1 MIYLASDHAGLAL
14 KDQIKNFLKDQEV
27 ATTDCGALEFNA
39 SDDFPDYISKAAEAV
54 SRDPSARGIIFGGSG
69 QGEAIVAN
77 KFANVRAVIFYG
89 GKAPIESPEIGGRES
104 SDPLEIVRLSREHN
118 DANMLSI
125 GARFVSIEEAKQAV
139 KLWLGTSFNNEE
151 RHVRRIQKI
160 LEIEKKH

>member
-14 KDQIKNFLKDQEV
+14 KDQIKNWLEEREI
-27 ATTDCGALEFNA
+27 ATTDCGATQFEA
-39 SDDFPDYISKAAEAV
+39 DDDFPDFISKAAEAV

-77 KFANVRAVIFYG
+77 KFAHVRAAVFYG
-89 GKAPIESPEIGGRES
+89 EKAPLESPEIGGRES

-118 DANMLSI
+118 DANILSI
-125 GARFVSIEEAKQAV
+125 GARFVSSEEAKQAV
-139 KLWLGTSFNNEE
+139 KLWLATSFNNAE

-160 LEIEKKH
+160 SDIEKR